1 MDLTALKGC
10 QLTEERMGHP
20 LALGGADIIGLYF
33 FLSMQLAHSDG
44 KQEVAE
50 LLCEFPRL
58 LVNSGGL
65 GEKKA
70 KDNDCLNK

>member
-1 MDLTALKGC
+1 
-10 QLTEERMGHP
+10 MGHP
-20 LALGGADIIGLYF
+20 LALGGADIIGVFFFF

-44 KQEVAE
+44 KKEVPE

-65 GEKKA
+65 GGKKKKA
-70 KDNDCLNK
+70 KDN